1 MRLKEWRIPYWAGD
15 ALPNMT
21 GDRPWQIRY
30 TVVVFF
36 VAIAAAALLT
46 YCYERPVS
54 RLLLRGSK
62 NTTKEV

>member
-1 MRLKEWRIPYWAGD
+1 
-15 ALPNMT
+15 MT

-30 TVVVFF
+30 TVMVFF
-36 VAIAAAALLT
+36 VAIGAAVLLT